1 MRGRSLVTIGR
12 DPMSEPNR
20 FEFEAFVTE
29 VEPDLRR
36 ALFAVLG
43 VDRGREA
50 TAEALAWA
58 WENWDRVRQTDNPR
72 GYLFRV
78 GQTRT
83 RSRKSRPVFVRHDWH
98 EPHVEP
104 YLGEALS
111 ELSESQRVAVV
122 LVHGFGWTMRE
133 VGELTGAKVT
143 TIQTHL
149 ERGLKR
155 LRVALEVYDRD

>member
-1 MRGRSLVTIGR
+1 
-12 DPMSEPNR
+12 MSEPDR
-20 FEFEAFVTE
+20 FEFEAFVME

-58 WENWDRVRQTDNPR
+58 WENWDRVRGMDNPR
-72 GYLFRV
+72 RYLFRV
-78 GQTRT
+78 GQSRT
-83 RSRKSRPVFVRHDWH
+83 RSRKTRPVFVRHEWH
-98 EPHVEP
+98 EPQIEP
-104 YLGEALS
+104 YLGEALR

-122 LVHGFGWTMRE
+122 LVHGFGWTMRD
-133 VGELTGAKVT
+133 VAELTGIKVT

-149 ERGLKR
+149 ERGLRR
-155 LRVALEVYDRD
+155 LRAALEVHDRG

>member
-1 MRGRSLVTIGR
+1 MNESDRVA
-12 DPMSEPNR
+12 
-20 FEFEAFVTE
+20 FEAFVTE

-36 ALFAVLG
+36 ALFAALG
-43 VDRGREA
+43 LDRGREA

-58 WENWDRVRQTDNPR
+58 WEHWERVREMDNSR

-78 GQTRT
+78 GQSRT
-83 RSRKSRPVFVRHDWH
+83 RGKKTRPVFVRDQWH
-98 EPHVEP
+98 EPLVEP

-149 ERGLKR
+149 ERGMKR
-155 LRVALEVYDRD
+155 LRAALEVHDRG

>member
-1 MRGRSLVTIGR
+1 
-12 DPMSEPNR
+12 MSEPGR
-20 FEFEAFVTE
+20 FEFEAFVSE

-36 ALFAVLG
+36 ALFAVCGL
-43 VDRGREA
+43 DRGREA

-58 WENWDRVRQTDNPR
+58 WENWDRVRAMDNPR

-78 GQTRT
+78 GQSRT
-83 RSRKSRPVFVRHDWH
+83 RRKKSRPVFVRHEWQ
-98 EPHVEP
+98 EPVVEP

-155 LRVALEVYDRD
+155 LRAALEVHDRA